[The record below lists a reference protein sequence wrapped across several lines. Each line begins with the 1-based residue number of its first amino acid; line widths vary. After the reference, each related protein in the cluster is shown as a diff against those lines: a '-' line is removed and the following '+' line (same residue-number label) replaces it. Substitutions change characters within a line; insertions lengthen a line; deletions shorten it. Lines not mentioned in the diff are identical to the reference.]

1 MYVGH
6 SAGYIEKDV
15 LKKTDSFFDATIK
28 LAYDIKVGK
37 GYTIQ
42 LNAGMQNVFD
52 SYQNDFDKGEF
63 RDSGYIYGPGLPRTY
78 FAGLKFGIF

>member
-1 MYVGH
+1 MKIGQ
-6 SAGYIEKDV
+6 
-15 LKKTDSFFDATIK
+15 
-28 LAYDIKVGK
+28 

-42 LNAGMQNVFD
+42 FNIGMQNIFD